1 MPRRI
6 AIIQGH
12 PDPRGNRYGHALA
25 AEYAEGAKA
34 AGHEVRLIDV
44 AALDF
49 ALLRTQDEWNGGA
62 LPRALKGAL
71 DAIGWSE
78 HLVILFPLWLGTM
91 PALLKG
97 FFEQTLRPGF
107 AIDAGEGGMWKKRLA
122 GKSARIVVTM
132 GMPALVYRWYFGA
145 HGLKGLERNI
155 LAFCGIRP
163 IRESLIGSVESKNPS
178 HREKWLARMRALGA
192 EGK

>member
-1 MPRRI
+1 MNEI
-6 AIIQGH
+6 ESLILIV
-12 PDPRGNRYGHALA
+12 LA
-25 AEYAEGAKA
+25 AMGLPDLCR
-34 AGHEVRLIDV
+34 RL
-44 AALDF
+44 
-49 ALLRTQDEWNGGA
+49 
-62 LPRALKGAL
+62 
-71 DAIGWSE
+71 
-78 HLVILFPLWLGTM
+78 
-91 PALLKG
+91 
-97 FFEQTLRPGF
+97 
-107 AIDAGEGGMWKKRLA
+107 
-122 GKSARIVVTM
+122 